1 MAARKKTPAAAGAAA
16 VVPAPA
22 AVASVPAGLLDRSA
36 ILAAP
41 DLAHEDVP
49 VPEWGGVVRIAAFSA
64 AARDSFEL
72 WVVQSRQKGS
82 FVNVRAALVARCAV
96 DAEGRRLF
104 SDSEVEALGAKS
116 AAALDRLFE
125 VAGRL
130 NRVTEGDIEDLE
142 KN

>member
-1 MAARKKTPAAAGAAA
+1 MAARKKIPGVARPVEALTPDA
-16 VVPAPA
+16 VK
-22 AVASVPAGLLDRSA
+22 AGLLDRAA

>member
-1 MAARKKTPAAAGAAA
+1 MAARRKPAAAAVAQAPVADGAADGA
-16 VVPAPA
+16 KA
-22 AVASVPAGLLDRSA
+22 ALLDRAA
-36 ILAAP
+36 ILAAS